1 MHPAPHQADRL
12 PRTIQA
18 RGHRLRLDPPRV
30 LIMGIVNVTPDSF
43 SDGGRFLDPEAA
55 IAHACDLVRQGA
67 DLLDIGAE
75 STRPGSESVEEAEEI
90 RRLLPVVQ
98 EVCRRVTVP
107 VSVDTMKS
115 GVARAA
121 LEAGA
126 SIINDVSA
134 LRADPDMAGVV
145 ADREAGLVL
154 MHMQG
159 TPRDMQRAP
168 HYRDVVAEVRAFLD
182 ERAEAALARGVSRSH
197 ILLDPGIGFG
207 KNRDHNLALLARLP
221 ELAELGYPLLVGVS
235 RKGFIGQILDRPVEE
250 RLMGT
255 AGAVAAAVMGGAQVL
270 RVHDVA
276 AMRDVAAVVE
286 AIRHTTRSAG

>member
-1 MHPAPHQADRL
+1 
-12 PRTIQA
+12 
-18 RGHRLRLDPPRV
+18 
-30 LIMGIVNVTPDSF
+30 MGIVNVTPDSF
-43 SDGGRFLDPEAA
+43 SDGGRYLDAEAA
-55 IAHACDLVRQGA
+55 VAHACDLVRQGA
-67 DLLDIGAE
+67 DLLDVGAE
-75 STRPGSESVEEAEEI
+75 STRPGSEPVEEAEEI

-115 GVARAA
+115 RVARLA

-145 ADREAGLVL
+145 ADMGAGLVL

-159 TPRDMQRAP
+159 TPRSMQRAP
-168 HYRDVVAEVRAFLD
+168 HYQDVVGEVRAFLA
-182 ERAEAALARGVSRSH
+182 ERAEAALARGVPRSH

-207 KNRDHNLALLARLP
+207 KNLDHNLTLLARLP
-221 ELAELGYPLLVGVS
+221 DLAELGYPLLVGVS
-235 RKGFIGQILDRPVEE
+235 RKGFIGQVLGRPVEE

-255 AGAVAAAVMGGAQVL
+255 AGAVAAAVMGGAQVI

-276 AMRDVAAVVE
+276 EMRDVVAVVE
-286 AIRHTTRSAG
+286 AIRRVRGPAG